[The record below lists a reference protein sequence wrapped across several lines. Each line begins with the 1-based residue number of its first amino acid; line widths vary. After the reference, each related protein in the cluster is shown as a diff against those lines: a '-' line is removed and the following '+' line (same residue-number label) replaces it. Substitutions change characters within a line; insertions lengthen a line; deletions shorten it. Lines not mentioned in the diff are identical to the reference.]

1 MHSLEVIILR
11 NARAAG
17 REQAHADLDEEG
29 NTLSTLEHAL
39 VECLA
44 TPLADS
50 SPVVAAYLTGYVEG
64 QWDDEIA
71 EGPQ

>member
-1 MHSLEVIILR
+1 MHSLEIIILR

-17 REQAHADLDEEG
+17 REQAHADRDEG
-29 NTLSTLEHAL
+29 SNPLTRLEHAL
-39 VECLA
+39 TECRA
-44 TPLADS
+44 TPLVDS

-71 EGPQ
+71 AGPQ